1 MEVKIMATERELL
14 NNIIAAEAT
23 IGMLRDQIISQL
35 KIQQNSMTEL
45 AAKGPMECLA
55 LVPLLEILI
64 AQENKNQAFSKKN
77 IEQYKDLKTKLETEE

>member
-1 MEVKIMATERELL
+1 MATERELL
-14 NNIIAAEAT
+14 NNIITAEAT
-23 IGMLRDQIISQL
+23 IGMLREQIISQL

-64 AQENKNQAFSKKN
+64 AQENKNQAFTQKN
-77 IEQYKDLKTKLETEE
+77 IQQYKDLKNKLETEE

>member
-1 MEVKIMATERELL
+1 MATERELI
-14 NNIIAAEAT
+14 NNIITAEAT
-23 IGMLRDQIISQL
+23 IGMLREQIISQL

-77 IEQYKDLKTKLETEE
+77 IEQYKDLKTKLEPEE

>member
-1 MEVKIMATERELL
+1 MATERELL

-77 IEQYKDLKTKLETEE
+77 IKQYKDLKTKLETEE

>member
-1 MEVKIMATERELL
+1 MATERELI
-14 NNIIAAEAT
+14 NNVIAAEAT
-23 IGMLRDQIISQL
+23 IGILRDQIISQL

-77 IEQYKDLKTKLETEE
+77 IEQYKDLKNKLETEE